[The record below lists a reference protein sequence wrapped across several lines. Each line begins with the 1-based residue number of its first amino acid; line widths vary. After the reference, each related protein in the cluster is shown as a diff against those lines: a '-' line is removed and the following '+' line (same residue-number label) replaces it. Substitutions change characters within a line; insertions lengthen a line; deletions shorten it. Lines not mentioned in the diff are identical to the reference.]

1 MGAGDE
7 PAGDAA
13 AQRADDAGP
22 AREEQ
27 HGEDGDG
34 GTEVLMRID
43 VRLVFD
49 EGALE
54 RRRARDA
61 PAPDEGPEGAA
72 DAPGADGA
80 DARAEA
86 PDGGEEEGDAKLS
99 FFASVPGHGDLA
111 SSAQPRVPAEL
122 DAADGSLTLSAEG
135 TVRADAD
142 YLRSLSSPASPPPG
156 GDRNGG

>member
-61 PAPDEGPEGAA
+61 PAPDEGAA
-72 DAPGADGA
+72 GSAWATGHRPQQQ
-80 DARAEA
+80 RRS
-86 PDGGEEEGDAKLS
+86 PSLP
-99 FFASVPGHGDLA
+99 FFGINPTDLPF
-111 SSAQPRVPAEL
+111 SRTWIV
-122 DAADGSLTLSAEG
+122 
-135 TVRADAD
+135 
-142 YLRSLSSPASPPPG
+142 
-156 GDRNGG
+156 